1 MGVSTNNTN
10 FLLPDGANMILTV
23 GVLVDRDGDE
33 YEEGLPP
40 DVMTPSPTEIVPLEK
55 DETVKTAEQWLS
67 VRVDRRQ

>member
-1 MGVSTNNTN
+1 
-10 FLLPDGANMILTV
+10 MILTV
-23 GVLVDRDGDE
+23 GVYVDRDGDE

-67 VRVDRRQ
+67 VRID